1 MGVRNIPQEPA
12 TTSPPPST
20 LSIPPGHLT
29 HPRKKERKKERKKI
43 RNKQNHNLLVDVRS
57 NFPELGLLAAHKLA
71 RVGQIEEE
79 HAHPRLHRRLLPH
92 GERFR
97 SFPQLQ
103 LLVDEG
109 IDHDGE
115 EP

>member
-1 MGVRNIPQEPA
+1 MNIINCYD
-12 TTSPPPST
+12 TSCPK
-20 LSIPPGHLT
+20 
-29 HPRKKERKKERKKI
+29 HPTRTRYHFSSSPLNPFNSSRTFNTPKKERKKERKKI

-103 LLVDEG
+103 LLQT
-109 IDHDGE
+109 
-115 EP
+115 